1 MSEDGH
7 SDSGVTGRALVG
19 AARLYPVP
27 PASVAA
33 LLAVGGVLGAVGD
46 GLLRAPGPPGL
57 NLSLWIALVAVAA
70 LALHRRAALAL
81 DPERVAWLVIGVV
94 FAAGLAWRDAPPLKL
109 LALGGATLT
118 FALAALRPA
127 AAWVRRAGVLRYAG
141 ALALGALHAW
151 TAATLALVDA
161 MRPTPRVETGRAA
174 GWRSAAAVA
183 RGLLIATPLVVVF
196 GALFM
201 SADAVFEKLV
211 ANVLRFDFER
221 IASHLLLFSIL
232 AWLSTGYLRG
242 FLTGTTLPWPADRRP
257 VIDGRGVAA
266 PKGRALGITEVA
278 TALAAIDLLFLV
290 FVIVQFRY
298 FFGAD
303 TLVQIT
309 PGLTYADY
317 ARRGFFELVFAV
329 VLVVPVLLAADWL
342 LDRRIRRDAL
352 VFRGLAGVQIGLVLA
367 IAASALQR
375 LRLYHASYGLTESR
389 LYAMVLLIWIGAML
403 FWLAATVLRGRR
415 DAFAFGTLASG
426 LATVAV
432 LFAVNPDAVIARAN
446 VARMSAADASVRF
459 DVAYATS
466 LSADAVPVLID
477 ALPALPADVQCP
489 LARHLLRRWPPDRE
503 RSLRSWNWSAAR
515 ASDAVREHE
524 ARLRS
529 MVGPDQKCAA
539 PGASQSSHQPTGR
552 WTSSSSTAWSIPRQI
567 EHRADPDQR
576 HPREERHGNQR
587 ACDGIANAETD
598 TEECL
603 SP

>member
-1 MSEDGH
+1 MNDDAVSGQAGRGQIEDERVGH
-7 SDSGVTGRALVG
+7 GTSDGYFDSGVIGQALVG

-33 LLAVGGVLGAVGD
+33 LLVAGVILGVVGD
-46 GLLRAPGPPGL
+46 ALLRTPGPVGL
-57 NLSLWIALVAVAA
+57 NLSLWVASVAVAA
-70 LALHRRAALAL
+70 LALHRRAALLL
-81 DPERVAWLVIGVV
+81 DRERVAWLVIGVV

-109 LALGGATLT
+109 LALGCATLT
-118 FALAALRPA
+118 FALAAHRLA

-151 TAATLALVDA
+151 TAAALALVDA
-161 MRPTPRVETGRAA
+161 VRPTPRVETARAA

-183 RGLLIATPLVVVF
+183 RGLVIATPLVAVF

-201 SADAVFEKLV
+201 SADAVFAELV
-211 ANVLRFDFER
+211 ANVVRFDFEP
-221 IASHLLLFSIL
+221 IASHILLFSIL
-232 AWLSTGYLRG
+232 AWLTTGYLRG
-242 FLTGTTLPWPADRRP
+242 FLTGTDLPSRADLRQG
-257 VIDGRGVAA
+257 IDGRSVPA
-266 PKGRALGITEVA
+266 PKWLALGITEVA

-298 FFGAD
+298 LFGAD

-309 PGLTYADY
+309 PDLTYAEY

-375 LRLYHASYGLTESR
+375 LRLYHASFGLTESR
-389 LYAMVLLIWIGAML
+389 FYAMVLLIWIGAML

-415 DAFAFGTLASG
+415 DWFAFGTLASG
-426 LATVAV
+426 LATVAL
-432 LFAVNPDAVIARAN
+432 LFVINPDAVIARAN
-446 VARMSAADASVRF
+446 VARMASPDASVRF

-477 ALPALPADVQCP
+477 ALPVLPRDVQCP
-489 LARHLLRRWPPDRE
+489 LARHMLRRWPPDRD
-503 RSLRSWNWSAAR
+503 RSIRSWNRSAAR

-529 MVGPDQKCAA
+529 MVGPDQECAA
-539 PGASQSSHQPTGR
+539 PGAR
-552 WTSSSSTAWSIPRQI
+552 
-567 EHRADPDQR
+567 
-576 HPREERHGNQR
+576 
-587 ACDGIANAETD
+587 
-598 TEECL
+598 
-603 SP
+603 

>member
-1 MSEDGH
+1 MSDDAVSGQAGRGRIEDERVGH
-7 SDSGVTGRALVG
+7 GTSDGYSDSGVIGRALVG

-27 PASVAA
+27 PASVVA
-33 LLAVGGVLGAVGD
+33 LLVAGVVLGAVGD
-46 GLLRAPGPPGL
+46 ALLRAPGPPGL
-57 NLSLWIALVAVAA
+57 NLSLWVAAVAVAA

-81 DPERVAWLVIGVV
+81 DRERVSWLVIGVV

-118 FALAALRPA
+118 FALAAHRLA
-127 AAWVRRAGVLRYAG
+127 AGWVRRAGVLRYAG

-151 TAATLALVDA
+151 TAPALALVDA
-161 MRPTPRVETGRAA
+161 TRSTPRVETGRTA

-183 RGLLIATPLVVVF
+183 RGLVIATPLVAVF

-201 SADAVFEKLV
+201 SADAVFAKLV

-221 IASHLLLFSIL
+221 IASHILLFSIL

-242 FLTGTTLPWPADRRP
+242 FLTGTELPLPADRRQG
-257 VIDGRGVAA
+257 IDGRGVPA
-266 PKGRALGITEVA
+266 PKWQALGITEVA

-298 FFGAD
+298 LFGSD

-309 PGLTYADY
+309 PDLTYAEY
-317 ARRGFFELVFAV
+317 ARRGSFELVVAV

-389 LYAMVLLIWIGAML
+389 FYAMVLLIWIGAML

-415 DAFAFGTLASG
+415 DSFAFGMMASG
-426 LATVAV
+426 LATVAL
-432 LFAVNPDAVIARAN
+432 LFVINPDAVIARAN
-446 VARMSAADASVRF
+446 VARMVSADAPVRF

-466 LSADAVPVLID
+466 LSADAVPALID
-477 ALPALPADVQCP
+477 ALPALPRDVQCP
-489 LARHLLRRWPPDRE
+489 LARHMLRRWPPDRD
-503 RSLRSWNWSAAR
+503 RSMRSWNWSAAR

-524 ARLRS
+524 AQLRS
-529 MVGPDQKCAA
+529 MIGPDQECAA
-539 PGASQSSHQPTGR
+539 PGAG
-552 WTSSSSTAWSIPRQI
+552 
-567 EHRADPDQR
+567 
-576 HPREERHGNQR
+576 
-587 ACDGIANAETD
+587 
-598 TEECL
+598 
-603 SP
+603 